1 MNYNHQETF
10 TRCDQYLIL
19 RLPIVLD
26 PLVDLGADQNWTQ
39 CGLLCGRS
47 YTNGGLT
54 CPFAYTGRK
63 CRGTVSEN
71 VWTKA
76 ETTKQPFV
84 TLFNLSSD
92 ETYLFRVRADNVLGQ
107 SEPSEESDI
116 VYVKDV
122 SRAVEAPKKRSDEQE
137 ESEAVNYDR
146 LDAKVDLTKHRAI
159 NINRLPKRSPG
170 K

>member
-1 MNYNHQETF
+1 MVN
-10 TRCDQYLIL
+10 
-19 RLPIVLD
+19 V
-26 PLVDLGADQNWTQ
+26 
-39 CGLLCGRS
+39 GRS
-47 YTNGGLT
+47 AARATPTSGGS
-54 CPFAYTGRK
+54 PVRYVIRW
-63 CRGTVSEN
+63 RSVRYVSEN

-122 SRAVEAPKKRSDEQE
+122 SRAVEEPKKRSDEQE

-159 NINRLPKRSPG
+159 NINRLPNDLQAKKLGQGAYGTVYRAIEKATG
-170 K
+170 KTWAAKMVQ